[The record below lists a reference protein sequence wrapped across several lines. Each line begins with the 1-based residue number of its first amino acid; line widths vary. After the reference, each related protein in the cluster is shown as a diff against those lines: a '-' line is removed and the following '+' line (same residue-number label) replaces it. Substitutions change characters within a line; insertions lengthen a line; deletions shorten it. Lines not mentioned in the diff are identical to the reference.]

1 MKHKIVKLNTGTRF
15 LKIKRIH
22 NPKKSPPKYF
32 YQLITITPKDRSK
45 LNIGELREI
54 TDIDDPISEKR
65 FNHIVERLKANI
77 KDVE

>member
-1 MKHKIVKLNTGTRF
+1 MKHGVVKLNTGTRF

-22 NPKKSPPKYF
+22 NPTKTPAKYF
-32 YQLITITPKDRSK
+32 YQLLTITPKDRCK
-45 LNIGELREI
+45 LNMRELREI

-77 KDVE
+77 LP